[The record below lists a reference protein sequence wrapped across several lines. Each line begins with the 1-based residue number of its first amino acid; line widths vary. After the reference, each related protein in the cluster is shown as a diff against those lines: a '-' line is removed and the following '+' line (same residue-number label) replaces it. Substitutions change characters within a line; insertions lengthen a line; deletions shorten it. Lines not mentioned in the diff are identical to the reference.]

1 MTKII
6 TDWKPYDNIPG
17 SWEPVLEQLK
27 QFENLTQQINKAK
40 KEHDTDITET
50 LKTFYTYHDELIAD
64 TRANVKQQP
73 MHCDEA
79 ILDAAFVEAVWL
91 SLEHYPALV
100 HHPEIENVDTAGSKI
115 FTRFTPDAPTPPDKR
130 ETLKTQLQRTFNL
143 DSGTVDG
150 LTEQLSIRTSPL
162 RHRHQIMKSLETRFH
177 LVSDNPKL
185 DAAILQLFRS
195 LYPDAPFQVG
205 EVKLVKTSSV
215 LYFCLPTEPGA
226 NVQAPLPSTDE
237 VSEKSE
243 ELQCPQARYEKFLRK
258 IWEVELF
265 ANFPV
270 FGTFDAEDLDL
281 TFRQEISA
289 DTDLSLE
296 LVTSTLTRMV
306 GVLPLADLD
315 KYLIHD
321 TWGHQWQ
328 ESLLDFEEP
337 YTELSL
343 FKRPLSLAETASV
356 LGEQTSF
363 ADTFVKTEAG
373 TIALDPV
380 KLQEFID
387 AELYERAII
396 AFTPILAELL
406 ADAVEYKFLELH
418 PDQAHLLP
426 SSSLLKAFPSK
437 LDLTLADLRTFFVHA
452 AEIFQNWVSSEST
465 QQQLHKEICEK
476 VGLQTPPTN
485 ADETTQHTALVQALS
500 TAVELCKAQL
510 HSFYEAEWAWERTEE
525 GELKLNAFSFA
536 ALNFLRIHTALIQT
550 YQDLSEIETPYGF
563 KDILVL
569 AMGTFFERD
578 PQQNIWQLDSFLTD
592 AFLPRWKKLAGND
605 VSRL

>member
-1 MTKII
+1 MTHY
-6 TDWKPYDNIPG
+6 TWEPYDNIPS
-17 SWEPVLEQLK
+17 SWEPVLERLK
-27 QFENLTQQINKAK
+27 RFEGLAEQINKAK
-40 KEHDTDITET
+40 KEQGTDLTET
-50 LKTFYTYHDELIAD
+50 LKMFYTQHDALMSE
-64 TRANVKQQP
+64 TRTRLQHAQI
-73 MHCDEA
+73 HCDETT
-79 ILDAAFVEAVWL
+79 LDGAFIEAVWL
-91 SLEHYPALV
+91 SLDHYPALV

-115 FTRFTPDAPTPPDKR
+115 FTRFTPDAPTNLDKR

-143 DSGTVDG
+143 NSETVDR

-162 RHRHQIMKSLETRFH
+162 RHRHHIMKSLETRFN
-177 LVSDNPKL
+177 LVSDNPTL
-185 DAAILQLFRS
+185 DADILQLFRS

-215 LYFCLPTEPGA
+215 LYFCLPTAPGA
-226 NVQAPLPSTDE
+226 TVQVPLPATDE
-237 VSEKSE
+237 VPEKSE
-243 ELQCPQARYEKFLRK
+243 DPHCRQTRYATFLRK

-281 TFRQEISA
+281 TFRQEIA
-289 DTDLSLE
+289 DDTELSLA

-363 ADTFVKTEAG
+363 VDTFIKTEAG
-373 TIALDPV
+373 TIVLDPV
-380 KLQEFID
+380 KLQQFID

-396 AFTPILAELL
+396 AFTPILAEML
-406 ADAVEYKFLELH
+406 ADAVEYKFLELY
-418 PDQAHLLP
+418 PDEVHLLP

-437 LDLTLADLRTFFVHA
+437 LDLTLSDLRTFFVHA
-452 AEIFQNWVSSEST
+452 AEVFQNWVASAST
-465 QQQLHKEICEK
+465 QQRLHQEICEK
-476 VGLQTPPTN
+476 FDI
-485 ADETTQHTALVQALS
+485 ADDVTSRKEISEILS
-500 TAVELCKAQL
+500 RAVELCKAQL
-510 HSFYEAEWAWERTEE
+510 HTFYEVEWAWERTEA

-536 ALNFLRIHTALIQT
+536 ALNFLRIHTALVQT
-550 YQDLSEIETPYGF
+550 YKDLSEIETPCGF
-563 KDILVL
+563 NDILVL

-592 AFLPRWKKLAGND
+592 AFLPRWKKLAAED
-605 VSRL
+605 SSI

>member
-1 MTKII
+1 MAIHT
-6 TDWKPYDNIPG
+6 WKPYDNISS
-17 SWEPVLEQLK
+17 SWEPVLERLK
-27 QFENLTQQINKAK
+27 EFENLTQHINKAK
-40 KEHDTDITET
+40 KTQKTDLTET
-50 LKTFYTYHDELIAD
+50 LRTFHTQHNALMAA
-64 TRANVKQQP
+64 TRSRLQHAP
-73 MHCDEA
+73 SACDDA
-79 ILDAAFVEAVWL
+79 ATLDAAFVEAVLL
-91 SLEHYPALV
+91 SLEHYPDLV
-100 HHPEIENVDTAGSKI
+100 HHPEIENIDTAGSKI
-115 FTRFTPDAPTPPDKR
+115 FTRFTPDAPTTR
-130 ETLKTQLQRTFNL
+130 EKHERLKSALQHAFTL
-143 DSGTVDG
+143 DSETIER
-150 LTEQLSIRTSPL
+150 LNRELSGRTSPL
-162 RHRHQIMKSLETRFH
+162 RHRHQIMQSLETRFN
-177 LVSDNPKL
+177 LVSDNPQL
-185 DAAILQLFRS
+185 DADILQLFQS
-195 LYPDAPFQVG
+195 LYPDVPFQVG

-226 NVQAPLPSTDE
+226 NVQTPIPSTDE
-237 VSEKSE
+237 ELEKSE
-243 ELQCPQARYEKFLRK
+243 DSQCLQARYERFLRK
-258 IWEVELF
+258 VWEVELF

-270 FGTFDAEDLDL
+270 FGTFNAEDLDL

-306 GVLPLADLD
+306 GVLPLAELD

-343 FKRPLSLAETASV
+343 FKRPLSLTETASV

-437 LDLTLADLRTFFVHA
+437 LDLTLADLRTFFGHA
-452 AEIFQNWVSSEST
+452 SEVFQNWVASAST
-465 QQQLHKEICEK
+465 QQGLHKEICK
-476 VGLQTPPTN
+476 KFDI
-485 ADETTQHTALVQALS
+485 ADDVKISEALS
-500 TAVELCKAQL
+500 RAVELCKAQL
-510 HSFYEAEWAWERTEE
+510 HSFYEAEWAWERTED
-525 GELKLNAFSFA
+525 GELKLNAFTFA

-550 YQDLSEIETPYGF
+550 YKDFSEIETPYGF

-592 AFLPRWKKLAGND
+592 ALLPRWEKLAAAEQP
-605 VSRL
+605 R